1 MVAQLGYESHAN
13 ADLASYVIAFYPS
26 APLGGSDNQENDR
39 AVTQV
44 GGSFNLFNRG

>member
-1 MVAQLGYESHAN
+1 VVSQLGSESHAA